1 MTGADPAVEAA
12 QRAWVDRDAAENDL
26 HRHQPVLSIMD
37 GSIRGCQC
45 SDRVFYR
52 GREDWGSHLA
62 GVCSGYMVAGAREA
76 LAPVRALHYRI
87 DIAATS
93 CVEECEVHE
102 DECPLDVKVPV
113 CRECYRIAEE
123 ADLYFS
129 ERPGWHEPVAWPCAT
144 ARLVYT
150 AEELEGK

>member
-12 QRAWVDRDAAENDL
+12 RRAWGAGADWEFNDRTTGGMSLAA
-26 HRHQPVLSIMD
+26 
-37 GSIRGCQC
+37 
-45 SDRVFYR
+45 
-52 GREDWGSHLA
+52 
-62 GVCSGYMVAGAREA
+62 AREA

-102 DECPLDVKVPV
+102 DESPLDVKVPV

-144 ARLVYT
+144 ARLAYT
-150 AEELEGK
+150 AEELERK